1 MFTVDPRERR
11 GERRGERRAAVLA
24 VPSAIGSAQAVR
36 DRARGEVRVLTGR
49 IGPDAA
55 TELTAFVRDG
65 GCVLMAPEPGD
76 AVAADLAGL
85 RVSAELPH
93 AEWFVTL
100 AERPEA
106 ARLEREVPV
115 SSRLRTLEVAAP
127 DTTVV
132 ATTSVRFQHLTTMT
146 VRTLGEGR
154 IVSSGVADLDALQA
168 HGTLGRFVAR
178 LLRPTPAADSRTL
191 GVGIVGYGPFGG
203 MGYMHGLASTET
215 DGLQLVAAADSAV
228 DRIAAARVDFPDLNA
243 HDSATSLAADA
254 AVDIAVIAT
263 PPKFHAELAL
273 ELLRA
278 GKHVVLEKPM
288 CLQRDDAD
296 RIIATAHEHGRT
308 VTVHQSRRWDTDFLA
323 VRRLVDAGV
332 LGDVFNIE
340 TFVGGFDHPCRAWHS
355 EESVSGGA
363 VYDWGSHHVDWIT
376 LLHGGAPSRVLCT
389 THSRV
394 WQDTTNVDQLSLWMQ
409 WDDGREATFRQS
421 DVCAIRRPKFHIQGT
436 VGTLEGH
443 YRPLRTET
451 VVAGR
456 GYVEHTSHH
465 AEAPVD
471 LRVVRYDGDHGTVES
486 TVRPAPHPGWAF
498 HRNLAD
504 HLLLGEQLAVPPE
517 ESRDVVAVLE
527 AAQRS
532 GAQGGA
538 LIEL

>member
-1 MFTVDPRERR
+1 MFTVDPT
-11 GERRGERRAAVLA
+11 ERRAA
-24 VPSAIGSAQAVR
+24 GSTTPATNGSVHTLEDASRGAVR
-36 DRARGEVRVLTGR
+36 VIAGRVGPETAQGLLT
-49 IGPDAA
+49 
-55 TELTAFVRDG
+55 FVRGG
-65 GCVLMAPEPGD
+65 GCILMAPEPGD
-76 AVAADLAGL
+76 SVAAELAGL
-85 RVSAELPH
+85 RVLADLPDT
-93 AEWFVTL
+93 EWFITL
-100 AERPEA
+100 VDRPEV
-106 ARLEREVPV
+106 ARLDREVRV
-115 SSRLRTLEVAAP
+115 STRLRTFEVSAP

-132 ATTSVRFQHLTTMT
+132 ATTSVRFAHVPTLA
-146 VRTLGEGR
+146 VRTVGAGR
-154 IVSSGVADLDALQA
+154 VVSSGVADLDALQA
-168 HGTLGRFVAR
+168 HPTLGRFVAR
-178 LLRPTPAADSRTL
+178 LLRPSFTAESRTL
-191 GVGIVGYGPFGG
+191 GVGVVGYGPFGG

-215 DGLQLVAAADSAV
+215 DGLRLVAAADNAA

-243 HDSATSLAADA
+243 HASAESLAADED
-254 AVDIAVIAT
+254 VDIAVIAT
-263 PPKFHAELAL
+263 PPKFHAGLAL
-273 ELLRA
+273 DLLRA

-288 CLQRDDAD
+288 CLKRDDAD
-296 RIIATAHEHGRT
+296 LIIATAREHGRA
-308 VTVHQSRRWDTDFLA
+308 VTVHQSRRWDTDFLS
-323 VRRLVDAGV
+323 VRRLVEKGV

-394 WQDTTNVDQLSLWMQ
+394 WQDTSNVDQLSLWMQ

-436 VGTLEGH
+436 AGTLEGH
-443 YRPLRTET
+443 YRPIRTET

-471 LRVVRYDGDHGTVES
+471 VRVVRYEGDHGTVES

-504 HLLLGEQLAVPPE
+504 HLLLGEELAVRPE

-532 GAQGGA
+532 GAEGGT

>member
-1 MFTVDPRERR
+1 
-11 GERRGERRAAVLA
+11 
-24 VPSAIGSAQAVR
+24 
-36 DRARGEVRVLTGR
+36 
-49 IGPDAA
+49 
-55 TELTAFVRDG
+55 
-65 GCVLMAPEPGD
+65 
-76 AVAADLAGL
+76 
-85 RVSAELPH
+85 
-93 AEWFVTL
+93 
-100 AERPEA
+100 
-106 ARLEREVPV
+106 
-115 SSRLRTLEVAAP
+115 
-127 DTTVV
+127 
-132 ATTSVRFQHLTTMT
+132 MT
-146 VRTLGEGR
+146 VRTLGAGR
-154 IVSSGVADLDALQA
+154 VVASGVADLDALQA
-168 HGTLGRFVAR
+168 HPTLGLFVAR
-178 LLRPTPAADSRTL
+178 LLRPTFESGTRTL

-203 MGYMHGLASTET
+203 LGYMHGLASAET
-215 DGLQLVAAADSAV
+215 DGLRLVAAADSAA
-228 DRIAAARVDFPDLNA
+228 DRIAAARIDFPDLNA
-243 HDSATSLAADA
+243 HDSAASLAADE

-273 ELLRA
+273 DLLRA

-288 CLQRDDAD
+288 CLRRDDAD
-296 RIIATAHEHGRT
+296 LIIATAHEHERT

-323 VRRLVDAGV
+323 VRRLVEQGV
-332 LGDVFNIE
+332 LGEVFNIE

-376 LLHGGAPSRVLCT
+376 LLHGCAPSRVLCT

-486 TVRPAPHPGWAF
+486 IVRPAPHPGWAF

-504 HLLLGEQLAVPPE
+504 HLLLGEGLAVRPE

-532 GAQGGA
+532 GAEGGT

>member
-1 MFTVDPRERR
+1 MFTVGP
-11 GERRGERRAAVLA
+11 GERRAVVIAMPEINGSVQIDGDVVRGTVRILA
-24 VPSAIGSAQAVR
+24 G
-36 DRARGEVRVLTGR
+36 RVE
-49 IGPDAA
+49 PDTAA
-55 TELTAFVRDG
+55 ELTAFVRGG
-65 GCVLMAPEPGD
+65 GCILMAPEPGD
-76 AVAADLAGL
+76 TVAAELAGL
-85 RVSAELPH
+85 RVSMELPH

-100 AERPEA
+100 LDRPEV
-106 ARLEREVPV
+106 ARLDREVPV
-115 SSRLRTLEVAAP
+115 SSRLRTFEVAAP
-127 DTTVV
+127 ETTVV
-132 ATTSVRFQHLTTMT
+132 ATTSVRFQHVPTMA
-146 VRTLGEGR
+146 VRTLGAGR

-168 HGTLGRFVAR
+168 HATLGRFIAR
-178 LLRPTPAADSRTL
+178 LLRPTFAADTRTL
-191 GVGIVGYGPFGG
+191 GVGIIGYGPFGG
-203 MGYMHGLASTET
+203 MGYTHGLASTET
-215 DGLQLVAAADSAV
+215 DGLRLVAAADIAA

-243 HDSATSLAADA
+243 HDSAASLAADE
-254 AVDIAVIAT
+254 AVDIAIIAT
-263 PPKFHAELAL
+263 PPRFHAELAL

-288 CLQRDDAD
+288 CLRRDDAD
-296 RIIATAHEHGRT
+296 LIIATDREHERT

-323 VRRLVDAGV
+323 VRRLVEGGL
-332 LGDVFNIE
+332 LGNVFNIE

-355 EESVSGGA
+355 EESISGGA

-376 LLHGGAPSRVLCT
+376 MLHGSAPSRVLCT

-421 DVCAIRRPKFHIQGT
+421 DICAIRRPKFHIQGT

-443 YRPLRTET
+443 YRPLRTDM

-456 GYVEHTSHH
+456 GHVEHTSHH

-504 HLLLGEQLAVPPE
+504 HLLLGEELAVPPE

-532 GAQGGA
+532 GAEGGT

>member
-1 MFTVDPRERR
+1 MSTVDASGRR
-11 GERRGERRAAVLA
+11 SNGLATPDTNGSVQTVGDAAH
-24 VPSAIGSAQAVR
+24 GAVR
-36 DRARGEVRVLTGR
+36 VHTGHV
-49 IGPDAA
+49 GPDTAA
-55 TELTAFVRDG
+55 ELRAFVTNG
-65 GCVLMAPEPGD
+65 GCLLVAPEPGD
-76 AVAADLAGL
+76 TLAAELAGV
-85 RVSAELPH
+85 RVSAELPRT
-93 AEWFVTL
+93 EWFVTL
-100 AERPEA
+100 VDRPET
-106 ARLEREVPV
+106 ARLDGEVAV
-115 SSRLRTLEVAAP
+115 TSRLRTLEPAVP

-132 ATTSVRFQHLTTMT
+132 ATTSVRFQHVPTMT
-146 VRTLGEGR
+146 LRTLGAGR
-154 IVSSGVADLDALQA
+154 ILASGVADLDALQA

-178 LLRPTPAADSRTL
+178 LLRPTFVAPTRTL
-191 GVGIVGYGPFGG
+191 GVGVVGYGPFGG
-203 MGYMHGLASTET
+203 MGYLHGLASTET
-215 DGLQLVAAADSAV
+215 DGLRFVAAADSAA
-228 DRIAAARVDFPDLNA
+228 DRIAAARVDFPDLHA
-243 HDSATSLAADA
+243 HDSAASLAADD

-263 PPKFHAELAL
+263 PPRFHAELAL

-278 GKHVVLEKPM
+278 GKHVVIEKPM

-296 RIIATAHEHGRT
+296 RIIATAREHGRS

-323 VRRLVDAGV
+323 VRRLVEEGE

-363 VYDWGSHHVDWIT
+363 VYDWGSHHVDWIM
-376 LLHGGAPSRVLCT
+376 LLHGGAPSRILCT

-409 WDDGREATFRQS
+409 WEDGREATFRQS

-436 VGTLEGH
+436 AATLEGH

-451 VVAGR
+451 VVSGR
-456 GYVEHTSHH
+456 GYTEHTSHH

-471 LRVVRYDGDHGTVES
+471 LRVVRYDGGYGTVES
-486 TVRPAPHPGWAF
+486 TVRPAPHPGWGF

-504 HLLLGEQLAVPPE
+504 HLLLGEELAVRPE

-532 GAQGGA
+532 GAEGGT

>member
-1 MFTVDPRERR
+1 MSIAGPA
-11 GERRGERRAAVLA
+11 ERRAAGLA
-24 VPSAIGSAQAVR
+24 YPVANGSVQT
-36 DRARGEVRVLTGR
+36 DGGEARGTVRVLAGR
-49 IGPDAA
+49 VGPDTAA
-55 TELTAFVRDG
+55 ALTAFVRDG
-65 GCVLMAPEPGD
+65 GCLLMAPEPGD
-76 AVAADLAGL
+76 TVAAELAGL
-85 RVSAELPH
+85 RVSTELPH

-100 AERPEA
+100 ADRPEV

-115 SSRLRTLEVAAP
+115 SSRLRTFEAIAP
-127 DTTVV
+127 DTAVV
-132 ATTSVRFQHLTTMT
+132 ATTSVRFTHLPTMT
-146 VRTLGEGR
+146 VRTLGAGR
-154 IVSSGVADLDALQA
+154 VVASGVADLDVLQA
-168 HGTLGRFVAR
+168 HATLGRFVAR
-178 LLRPTPAADSRTL
+178 LLRPTFTADTRTL

-215 DGLQLVAAADSAV
+215 DGLRFVAAADSAA
-228 DRIAAARVDFPDLNA
+228 DRIAAARIDFPDMNA
-243 HDSATSLAADA
+243 HDSAASLAADE

-263 PPKFHAELAL
+263 PPKFHAGLAL

-278 GKHVVLEKPM
+278 GKHVVIEKPM

-296 RIIATAHEHGRT
+296 LIIATAREHERT

-323 VRRLVDAGV
+323 VRRLVEGGV

-376 LLHGGAPSRVLCT
+376 LLHGSAPSRVLCT

-471 LRVVRYDGDHGTVES
+471 LRVVRYDGEHGTVES
-486 TVRPAPHPGWAF
+486 TVRPAPHPGWGF

-504 HLLLGEQLAVPPE
+504 HLLLGEDLAVRPE

-532 GAQGGA
+532 GAEGGT

>member
-1 MFTVDPRERR
+1 MFTTDPRQ
-11 GERRGERRAAVLA
+11 RRAEWLA
-24 VPSAIGSAQAVR
+24 SPATNGSVPTAGQ
-36 DRARGEVRVLTGR
+36 DARGEVRVLTGR
-49 IGPDAA
+49 LAPDTTAG
-55 TELTAFVRDG
+55 LLAFVRDG
-65 GCVLMAPEPGD
+65 GCVLIAPEPGD
-76 AVAADLAGL
+76 EVAVELSGL
-85 RVSAELPH
+85 RVSSDLPR

-100 AERPEA
+100 VDRPEV
-106 ARLEREVPV
+106 ARLDREVPV
-115 SSRLRTLEVAAP
+115 TTRLRTFEVTAP

-132 ATTSVRFQHLTTMT
+132 ATTSVRFQHVPTMA
-146 VRTLGEGR
+146 VRTLGAGR
-154 IVSSGVADLDALQA
+154 IIASGVADLDALQA
-168 HGTLGRFVAR
+168 HATLGRFVAR
-178 LLRPTPAADSRTL
+178 LLRPAFVGETRTL

-215 DGLQLVAAADSAV
+215 DGLRFVAAADSSS

-243 HDSATSLAADA
+243 HDSAASLAADET
-254 AVDIAVIAT
+254 VDVAIIAT
-263 PPKFHAELAL
+263 PPTFHAELAL
-273 ELLRA
+273 QLLRA
-278 GKHVVLEKPM
+278 GKHVVIEKPM
-288 CLQRDDAD
+288 CLRRDDAD
-296 RIIATAHEHGRT
+296 LIIATAQEHGRS

-323 VRRLVDAGV
+323 VRRLVDTGA

-389 THSRV
+389 AHSRV

-436 VGTLEGH
+436 AGTLEGH
-443 YRPLRTET
+443 YRPLRSET

-471 LRVVRYDGDHGTVES
+471 LRVVRYDGAHGTVES
-486 TVRPAPHPGWAF
+486 IVRPAPHPGWGF

-504 HLLLGEQLAVPPE
+504 HLLLGEELAVRPE

-532 GAQGGA
+532 GAEGGT